1 MNKIKLVADST
12 CDLSEDLIKKYDIK
26 IIPLYVNFNEESYR
40 DGVDIDTVTLYKKV
54 KELGSL
60 PKTAAISLGVFIEE
74 FTNLIN
80 DGYDIIFMGISKEM
94 SRTYDNACLAR
105 DEVSKERIRVVDSMN
120 LSTGIGLLLLNAGE
134 MINEGKS
141 IDEIANYLEEANK
154 KVRSQFV
161 IPTMDYLYKGGR
173 CSSLAKI
180 FGTFLKIKPLIIV
193 RDGKMAVG
201 KKPRGNMKVALREM
215 INYLASDLDKLEVK
229 NIFITHSLAIDDVEF
244 LREEILKLV
253 PNINIFV
260 TQAGCVI
267 SSHCGE
273 GTIGILYMVK

>member
-12 CDLSEDLIKKYDIK
+12 CDLSEELIKKYDIK

-40 DGVDIDTVTLYKKV
+40 DGVDIDTETLYQKV
-54 KELGSL
+54 KELGML

-74 FTNLIN
+74 FTNLIEE
-80 DGYDIIFMGISKEM
+80 GYDIIFMGISKEM

-105 DEVSKERIRVVDSMN
+105 DEVNKDRIRVIDSMN
-120 LSTGIGLLLLNAGE
+120 LSTGIGLLLLNAGD

-141 IDEIANYLEEANK
+141 LDEVGNYLEEANK

-193 RDGKMAVG
+193 RDGKMSVG
-201 KKPRGNMKVALREM
+201 KKPRGTMQVALREM
-215 INYLASDLDKLEVK
+215 VNYLVRDLNDLDVK
-229 NIFITHSLAIDDVEF
+229 NIFITHSLALDDVEF

-253 PNINIFV
+253 PNINIYV

>member
-12 CDLSEDLIKKYDIK
+12 CDLSEELIKKYDIK

-40 DGVDIDTVTLYKKV
+40 DGVDIDTETLYQKV
-54 KELGSL
+54 KELGML

-74 FTNLIN
+74 FTNLIEE
-80 DGYDIIFMGISKEM
+80 GYDIIFMGISKEM

-105 DEVSKERIRVVDSMN
+105 DEVNKDRIRVIDSMN
-120 LSTGIGLLLLNAGE
+120 LSTGIGLLLLNAGD

-141 IDEIANYLEEANK
+141 LDEVANYLEEANK

-193 RDGKMAVG
+193 RDGKMSVG
-201 KKPRGNMKVALREM
+201 KKPRGTMQVALREM
-215 INYLASDLDKLEVK
+215 VNYLVRDLNDLDVK
-229 NIFITHSLAIDDVEF
+229 NIFITHSLALDDVEF

-253 PNINIFV
+253 PNINIYV

>member
-1 MNKIKLVADST
+1 
-12 CDLSEDLIKKYDIK
+12 
-26 IIPLYVNFNEESYR
+26 
-40 DGVDIDTVTLYKKV
+40 
-54 KELGSL
+54 
-60 PKTAAISLGVFIEE
+60 
-74 FTNLIN
+74 
-80 DGYDIIFMGISKEM
+80 MGISKEM